1 MKAEEMTYDKNIDLP
16 TSESP
21 SKSMVISEL
30 SWSASDIAAT
40 FYRLGAAE
48 LFADRDGGV
57 RPHRDTV
64 EALSLWYEVNSST
77 YHSDV

>member
-1 MKAEEMTYDKNIDLP
+1 MSRLMKAEEMTYDKNIDLP

-40 FYRLGAAE
+40 FYRVGASP
-48 LFADRDGGV
+48 DYSQ
-57 RPHRDTV
+57 TV
-64 EALSLWYEVNSST
+64 VAAYG
-77 YHSDV
+77 HIGIQ